1 MMNEEFIDKGY
12 VKLPG
17 FLDSGLLQ
25 FVTRSYHVNRH
36 LLKPEKDNIVSVKT
50 DGKGTDGMYI
60 HPVSETLLVD
70 GAPIVS
76 GILGEEVIPTYSYTR
91 MYEKGD
97 QLKIHRDRPACEV
110 SLSLCID
117 YPSALDVCT
126 IDPNPLF
133 FSETPNKDDGVGI
146 TLKRGDAC
154 LYSGMELYHWRNPI
168 EYEWHLQVF
177 LHYVRKNGEYA
188 EYAWDERSYE

>member
-50 DGKGTDGMYI
+50 DGKGADGMYI

-70 GAPIVS
+70 G
-76 GILGEEVIPTYSYTR
+76 L
-91 MYEKGD
+91 
-97 QLKIHRDRPACEV
+97 L
-110 SLSLCID
+110 
-117 YPSALDVCT
+117 
-126 IDPNPLF
+126 
-133 FSETPNKDDGVGI
+133 
-146 TLKRGDAC
+146 
-154 LYSGMELYHWRNPI
+154 
-168 EYEWHLQVF
+168 
-177 LHYVRKNGEYA
+177 
-188 EYAWDERSYE
+188 